1 MLATFVLVHGGFHGG
16 WCYAPVAA
24 ALRSLGHVVHTP
36 TLSGLGERAH
46 LAGQAI
52 NLSTHIQDVV
62 AVIETYGLDDIIL
75 CGHSYGGLVI
85 TGVASELGERIRTL
99 FYLDA
104 AVPGDG
110 DSLFGMIGP
119 ERTLNMLDAAGET
132 GTMSVSPGAKFFAVD
147 PANEAF
153 VEKMCTT
160 HPIGC
165 FIQKLRLSGKEIAVK
180 HRTFICCERYP
191 SINHATFA
199 RVKDQPDWKAVS
211 LDRGHDLMV
220 DDPELLT
227 TLLLE
232 ELER

>member
-1 MLATFVLVHGGFHGG
+1 LATFVLVHGGFHGG

-24 ALRSLGHVVHTP
+24 SLRSKGHEVHTP
-36 TLSGLGERAH
+36 TLSGLGDRAH
-46 LAGQAI
+46 LAAQAI

-62 AVIETYGLDDIIL
+62 AVIKSYDLSDVIL

-85 TGVASELGERIRTL
+85 TGVAGQLGERIRTL

-104 AVPGDG
+104 AVPSDG

-132 GTMSVSPGAKFFAVD
+132 GTMSVSPGAQFFAVD
-147 PANEAF
+147 PENIEF
-153 VEKMCTT
+153 VQEKCTT

-165 FIQKLRLSGKEIAVK
+165 FIQKLRFTGKEAMVTR
-180 HRTFICCERYP
+180 RTFVCCERYP
-191 SINHATFA
+191 SINHATYA
-199 RVKDQPDWKAVS
+199 RVKDLPGWRAISV
-211 LDRGHDLMV
+211 DRGHDLMV
-220 DDPELLT
+220 DDPDLLSA
-227 TLLLE
+227 LLLQ